1 MKILFFTTLL
11 LWAGVAFG
19 QSFEGTL
26 TYYSE
31 IDILEKFKK
40 MGLTKEMLVAKMK
53 EDGSY
58 SDTIKTSYKQ
68 GNYYSVLNS
77 NPKNKLIYKSADN
90 KLYVMRDGSDVCSVT
105 DVSID
110 LESTMTGKM
119 PTVQK
124 LDTTVVVNGASCS
137 IVRVQWKSG
146 TYDYYYNPTK
156 LSADPNLFANHTYDG
171 WAEFLKISRALPVR
185 IVKTMNGMMTVTQT
199 LVFTKAGPV
208 DEKLFTL
215 PTLVPDKDLNII
227 KMPNGEIMR
236 IKN

>member
-1 MKILFFTTLL
+1 MKTLLLTTLL
-11 LWAGVAFG
+11 LWTGVAFG

-40 MGLTKEMLVAKMK
+40 MGLTKEMLVEKMK

-58 SDTIKTSYKQ
+58 TDTGKTSYKK

-77 NPKNKLIYKSADN
+77 NPKTRLVYRSGEN
-90 KLYVMRDGSDVCSVT
+90 KLYVMHDGSDVCSVT
-105 DVSID
+105 DVTID
-110 LESTMTGKM
+110 LEFTMTGKM

-124 LDTTVVVNGASCS
+124 LDTTVVVNGATCN
-137 IVRVQWKSG
+137 IVRVKWGSG
-146 TYDYYYNPTK
+146 TYDYYYDPTK
-156 LSADPNLFANHTYDG
+156 LSADPGLFAKHTYDG

-185 IVKTMNGMMTVTQT
+185 IVKTVNGMMTVTQT
-199 LVFTKAGPV
+199 LVSTKAGTV
-208 DEKLFTL
+208 DEKVFSI
-215 PTLVPDKDLNII
+215 PTLVPDKELNII
-227 KMPNGEIMR
+227 KMPNSEIMR